1 MLDIHSKHLQPDIVV
16 VEIRGRI
23 KIGKECE
30 RLEEAVSTLVRD
42 ARKKVI
48 IDLTGVTHIDSMGIR
63 EIVMAA
69 SHMKKAGG
77 ELRLAGANGHVEH
90 ILKMTHLDQIVGL
103 RPTTE
108 LAAAG
113 F

>member
-1 MLDIHSKHLQPDIVV
+1 MLEIQTKNLQPDIIV
-16 VEIRGRI
+16 VEIKGRI
-23 KIGKECE
+23 RFGKECQ
-30 RLEEAVSTLVRD
+30 RLEEAVSSLVRE

-63 EIVMAA
+63 DIVIAA
-69 SHMKKAGG
+69 SQMKRAGG
-77 ELRLAGANGHVEH
+77 ELRLAGANGHVEQM
-90 ILKMTHLDQIVGL
+90 LKMTHIDQIVGL

-108 LAAAG
+108 LAATG